1 MLTSESDERQDG
13 VYLAPVPRGLHHVA
27 IAVIERELADF
38 HHRSVQVVGEPVDMA
53 DEYCTYL
60 QGRIQKEYGSLFDDQ
75 MLKKHVSV
83 GHHKEKKIWC
93 TSGVWEGSV
102 WVKLVTNAPASKV
115 QSIPVLGPLL
125 ACVCVW
131 DLQDSSGLNSTM
143 QEAIGTI
150 ERLIQMEYPFDNA
163 FDLWKRNSRAWP
175 RDYQIPPC
183 IRYRASCIRCHY
195 KEYNY
200 SREDFLVEVADL
212 MVPDTY
218 AWKVKLVDY
227 DVEVVLIMISPR
239 CVAVGL
245 TLRPYQLLGTK
256 GFQCNSMPPD
266 TSLPYI
272 SGKLTTGVTRLR
284 PVNARLL
291 IEIAKI
297 QNGDVVLDPCCGI
310 GTIPL
315 NITNGIGVGGDL
327 SLLPNGL
334 GVLAGTYLN
343 EFGRSN
349 PSTNLCA
356 WDASCLPIRPGSI
369 DVVVTDLPFGKLC
382 LSSNKLYQLLPLWF
396 SELARVLR
404 PGTGRAVILCGAI
417 GIVGDALS
425 KINEANNSNW
435 NVASILP
442 VNIGGLLAW
451 IVVADRTHSPPIAL
465 MNHQRRLRK
474 PTAAREQA
482 SKRSKRQTV
491 TTRTKLEAT
500 AESSQIK
507 G

>member
-1 MLTSESDERQDG
+1 
-13 VYLAPVPRGLHHVA
+13 
-27 IAVIERELADF
+27 
-38 HHRSVQVVGEPVDMA
+38 
-53 DEYCTYL
+53 
-60 QGRIQKEYGSLFDDQ
+60 
-75 MLKKHVSV
+75 
-83 GHHKEKKIWC
+83 
-93 TSGVWEGSV
+93 
-102 WVKLVTNAPASKV
+102 
-115 QSIPVLGPLL
+115 
-125 ACVCVW
+125 
-131 DLQDSSGLNSTM
+131 
-143 QEAIGTI
+143 
-150 ERLIQMEYPFDNA
+150 
-163 FDLWKRNSRAWP
+163 
-175 RDYQIPPC
+175 
-183 IRYRASCIRCHY
+183 
-195 KEYNY
+195 
-200 SREDFLVEVADL
+200 
-212 MVPDTY
+212 
-218 AWKVKLVDY
+218 
-227 DVEVVLIMISPR
+227 MISPR
-239 CVAVGL
+239 CVTVGL

-256 GFQCNSMPPD
+256 GFQCNIMPPD

-284 PVNARLL
+284 PINARLL

-356 WDASCLPIRPGSI
+356 WDTSCLPIRPGSI

-382 LSSNKLYQLLPLWF
+382 LSSNKLCQLLPLWF

-435 NVASILP
+435 DVTSIFP

-474 PTAAREQA
+474 LTAAREQT

-491 TTRTKLEAT
+491 TTRTRVEAT
-500 AESSQIK
+500 ADSSQLK

>member
-1 MLTSESDERQDG
+1 MSTLQGDDCQDD

-27 IAVIERELADF
+27 ISVIERELADF
-38 HHRSVQVVGEPVDMA
+38 VVFVGEPVVNN
-53 DEYCTYL
+53 DEYCTNL
-60 QGRIQKEYGSLFDDQ
+60 QGRLQKEYGSLFDDQ
-75 MLKKHVSV
+75 TLNKHVSV
-83 GHHKEKKIWC
+83 GYHKEKNIWC

-102 WVKLVTNAPASKV
+102 WVKFVTNAPASKV

-125 ACVCVW
+125 ACVRMW
-131 DLQDSSGLNSTM
+131 DLQDSSRMNTTM
-143 QEAIGTI
+143 QEAIRTI
-150 ERLIQMEYPFDNA
+150 KHLFQLDYPFDTA
-163 FDLWKRNSRAWP
+163 FDLWKRHSRNWS
-175 RDYQIPPC
+175 RDYQIPTS
-183 IRYRASCIRCHY
+183 IHYRASCIRGHS

-200 SREDFLVEVADL
+200 SREDFLIEVADL
-212 MVPDTY
+212 MVPDTK
-218 AWKVKLVDY
+218 AWKVDLVHY
-227 DVEVVLIMISPR
+227 DVEVVLLMISPR

-256 GFQCNSMPPD
+256 GFQCNVMPPD

-272 SGKLTTGVTRLR
+272 SGKLTTGITRLR

-291 IEIAKI
+291 IELANV
-297 QNGDVVLDPCCGI
+297 QDGDVVLDPCCGI

-315 NITNGIGVGGDL
+315 NITNGVGIGGDL

-334 GVLAGTYLN
+334 AVLAGTYLN

-356 WDASCLPIRPGSI
+356 WDASCLPLRPGSI

-425 KINEANNSNW
+425 QINEARNCNW
-435 NVASILP
+435 DVASVFP
-442 VNIGGLLAW
+442 VNVGGLLAW
-451 IVVADRTHSPPIAL
+451 IVIADRTNTPPIAL

-474 PTAAREQA
+474 QTAAREQT
-482 SKRSKRQTV
+482 SKRRKRQTV
-491 TTRTKLEAT
+491 TKRTKDVVEAT
-500 AESSQIK
+500 AYSS
-507 G
+507 